1 MDLANESL
9 ISNLNISTGIQSELR
24 SLSIIQVYTIQ
35 YTTVQR
41 LASEALLIPGRGKG
55 MDLKRWREHP
65 WTGEEGSACKED
77 PLPWYFFNRSHW
89 QLGHFFQEFR
99 TIARRFA
106 RAPLLILH
114 SLHTGGGWKMAGIWD
129 GGSNLEEYDLRMRL
143 ISYIFRNVSRLI
155 ELRWYCCTDF
165 GNTKWSNALNHCK
178 SKYNSRRSL
187 PNKLALKT
195 EVFMAIMLRDYT
207 KIHTCIFYHQQ
218 ILSSWNFYRFLFVP
232 DVLTRLSNFFFTI
245 RRIFTL
251 ETREVTTMRPFSS
264 PFHSSCRKK
273 NDRERTRETAV
284 I

>member
-1 MDLANESL
+1 M
-9 ISNLNISTGIQSELR
+9 
-24 SLSIIQVYTIQ
+24 Q

-41 LASEALLIPGRGKG
+41 LAISEALLIPGKGKE
-55 MDLKRWREHP
+55 MHLKRWREHP
-65 WTGEEGSACKED
+65 WTREEGLAYKED
-77 PLPWYFFNRSHW
+77 PLPWYFFLTGVTDNVVIFSW
-89 QLGHFFQEFR
+89 IYR

-106 RAPLLILH
+106 RPLLLI
-114 SLHTGGGWKMAGIWD
+114 LHTGGGSKMAGIWD

-178 SKYNSRRSL
+178 SKHNSRRSL

-195 EVFMAIMLRDYT
+195 EVFMAIMLRDYA

-232 DVLTRLSNFFFTI
+232 DVLTRLSNFF
-245 RRIFTL
+245 L
-251 ETREVTTMRPFSS
+251 P
-264 PFHSSCRKK
+264 
-273 NDRERTRETAV
+273 
-284 I
+284 